1 MTIDSQEEINKILVE
16 KSSVKLLKIKQ
27 LISNMSTSEIAHCIE
42 SSPPEQ
48 RQIIWSVIDV
58 SIEGDVLSELGEEI
72 QKDLLS
78 EIDND
83 ELSKLISDLEL
94 DEMVD
99 IIQNLPESRMQ
110 FLLSSMS
117 AIDRDRIRLVL
128 EYPED
133 SAGGLL
139 NTDTISVQQDH
150 TLDIVI
156 KYLKSFEKLPK
167 NTDKIFVVSKTNQFI
182 GELML
187 SSILVAD
194 DLKTTVRELMQET
207 IDPIDINQTDREVA
221 KLFKQQDLVSAPV
234 IDENRQLIGRITFD
248 DVVDVI
254 IEDADQNL
262 LSMAGIAEDTFL
274 PPGRAARR
282 RIIWL
287 GLNLL
292 TAVIAAL
299 AINIFQDTI
308 SKAVYLA
315 VLMPIVA
322 SMGGVA
328 ATQTLSIVL
337 RGLTLEQ
344 ITKSNL
350 GWLFKRE
357 LAVSILNGI
366 ALSLLIGFATFL
378 WFQNSILSIL
388 ISVAMVINLISSV
401 IAGVFVP
408 IILRKLKHD
417 PAIAGSVIVTTVT
430 DVVGF
435 VSFLGLAAVF
445 LL

>member
-58 SIEGDVLSELGEEI
+58 SIEGDVLGELGEEI

-167 NTDKIFVVSKTNQFI
+167 NTDKIFVVSKNNQFI

-234 IDENRQLIGRITFD
+234 IDENKQLIGRITFD

>member
-27 LISNMSTSEIAHCIE
+27 LISNMSTGEIAHCIE

-58 SIEGDVLSELGEEI
+58 SIEGDVLGELGEEI

-167 NTDKIFVVSKTNQFI
+167 NTDKIFVVSKKNQFI

-194 DLKTTVRELMQET
+194 DFKTTVRELMQET

-234 IDENRQLIGRITFD
+234 IDANRQLIGRITFD

-378 WFQNSILSIL
+378 WFQNSILSVL

>member
-27 LISNMSTSEIAHCIE
+27 LISNMSTGEIAHCIE

-58 SIEGDVLSELGEEI
+58 SIEGDVLGELGEEI

-117 AIDRDRIRLVL
+117 AIDRDRIKLVL

-150 TLDIVI
+150 TLDVVI
-156 KYLKSFEKLPK
+156 KYLRSFEKLPK
-167 NTDKIFVVSKTNQFI
+167 NTDKIFVVSKKNQFI

-194 DLKTTVRELMQET
+194 DFKTTVRELMQET

-234 IDENRQLIGRITFD
+234 IDANRQLIGRITFD

-378 WFQNSILSIL
+378 WFQNSILSVL

-401 IAGVFVP
+401 ISGVFVP

>member
-27 LISNMSTSEIAHCIE
+27 LISNMSTGEIAHCIE

-58 SIEGDVLSELGEEI
+58 SIEGDVLGELGEEI

-117 AIDRDRIRLVL
+117 AIDRDRIKLVL

-167 NTDKIFVVSKTNQFI
+167 NTDKIFVVSKNNQFI

-194 DLKTTVRELMQET
+194 DLKTTVRELMQKT

-234 IDENRQLIGRITFD
+234 IDANRQLIGRITFD

-388 ISVAMVINLISSV
+388 ISVAMIINLISSV

>member
-1 MTIDSQEEINKILVE
+1 MTVDSQEEINKILVE

-27 LISNMSTSEIAHCIE
+27 LISNMSTGEIAHCIE

-58 SIEGDVLSELGEEI
+58 SIEGDVLGELGEEI

-167 NTDKIFVVSKTNQFI
+167 NTDKIFVVSKNNQFI
-182 GELML
+182 GELMI

>member
-16 KSSVKLLKIKQ
+16 KSNVKLLKIKQ
-27 LISNMSTSEIAHCIE
+27 LISNMSTGEIAHCIE

-167 NTDKIFVVSKTNQFI
+167 NTDKIFVVSKNNQFI

-194 DLKTTVRELMQET
+194 DLKTTVKELMQET

-234 IDENRQLIGRITFD
+234 IDADRQLIGRITFD

-366 ALSLLIGFATFL
+366 ALSILIGFATFL

-408 IILRKLKHD
+408 IILQKLKHD

>member
-58 SIEGDVLSELGEEI
+58 SIEGDVLGELGEEI

-167 NTDKIFVVSKTNQFI
+167 NTDKIFVVSKNNQFI
-182 GELML
+182 GELMI

>member
-27 LISNMSTSEIAHCIE
+27 LISNMSTGEIAHCIE

-58 SIEGDVLSELGEEI
+58 SIEGDVLGELGEEI

-167 NTDKIFVVSKTNQFI
+167 NTDKIFVVSKNNQFI

-234 IDENRQLIGRITFD
+234 IDENSQLIGRITFD

-388 ISVAMVINLISSV
+388 ISVAMIINLISSV

-408 IILRKLKHD
+408 IILRKLKYD
-417 PAIAGSVIVTTVT
+417 PAIAGSVLVTTIT

>member
-58 SIEGDVLSELGEEI
+58 SIEGDVLGELGEEI

-167 NTDKIFVVSKTNQFI
+167 NTDKIFVVSKNNQFI

-194 DLKTTVRELMQET
+194 DLKTTVRELMLET
-207 IDPIDINQTDREVA
+207 VDPIDINQTDREVA

-322 SMGGVA
+322 RMGGVA

>member
-58 SIEGDVLSELGEEI
+58 SIEGDVLGELGEEI

-167 NTDKIFVVSKTNQFI
+167 NTDKIFVVSKNNQFI

-194 DLKTTVRELMQET
+194 DLKTTVRELMQKT
-207 IDPIDINQTDREVA
+207 VDPIDINQTDREVA

-234 IDENRQLIGRITFD
+234 IDENSQLIGRITFD

>member
-58 SIEGDVLSELGEEI
+58 SIEGDVLGELGEEI

-167 NTDKIFVVSKTNQFI
+167 NTDKIFVVSKNNQFI

-207 IDPIDINQTDREVA
+207 VDPIDINQTYREVA

>member
-1 MTIDSQEEINKILVE
+1 MCIRDS
-16 KSSVKLLKIKQ
+16 
-27 LISNMSTSEIAHCIE
+27 
-42 SSPPEQ
+42 
-48 RQIIWSVIDV
+48 
-58 SIEGDVLSELGEEI
+58 
-72 QKDLLS
+72 
-78 EIDND
+78 
-83 ELSKLISDLEL
+83 
-94 DEMVD
+94 
-99 IIQNLPESRMQ
+99 
-110 FLLSSMS
+110 
-117 AIDRDRIRLVL
+117 
-128 EYPED
+128 
-133 SAGGLL
+133 L

-167 NTDKIFVVSKTNQFI
+167 NTDKIFVVSKNNQFI

-194 DLKTTVRELMQET
+194 NLKTTVRELMQET
-207 IDPIDINQTDREVA
+207 VDPININQTDREVA

>member
-1 MTIDSQEEINKILVE
+1 MTIESQEEINKILGE

-27 LISNMSTSEIAHCIE
+27 LISNISTSEIAHCIE

-48 RQIIWSVIDV
+48 RKIIWSVIDV
-58 SIEGDVLSELGEEI
+58 SIEGDVLGELGEEI

-110 FLLSSMS
+110 FLLSSMT
-117 AIDRDRIRLVL
+117 AIDRDRIKLVL

-167 NTDKIFVVSKTNQFI
+167 NTDKIFVVSKNNQFI

-194 DLKTTVRELMQET
+194 DLKTSVRELMQET
-207 IDPIDINQTDREVA
+207 NDPIDINQTDREVA

-234 IDENRQLIGRITFD
+234 IDADRQLIGRITFD

-408 IILRKLKHD
+408 IILRKLKYD
-417 PAIAGSVIVTTVT
+417 PAIAGSVLVTTIT

>member
-1 MTIDSQEEINKILVE
+1 MTIDNQEEINKILVE

-27 LISNMSTSEIAHCIE
+27 LISNMSTGEIAHCIE

-150 TLDIVI
+150 TLDVVI
-156 KYLKSFEKLPK
+156 EYLKSFEKLPK
-167 NTDKIFVVSKTNQFI
+167 NTDKIFVVSKNNQFI

-194 DLKTTVRELMQET
+194 DLKTAVREVMQET

-378 WFQNSILSIL
+378 WFHNSILSIL
-388 ISVAMVINLISSV
+388 ISIAMVINLISSV

>member
-1 MTIDSQEEINKILVE
+1 MTVDSQEEINKILVE

-27 LISNMSTSEIAHCIE
+27 LISNMSTGEIAHCIE

-58 SIEGDVLSELGEEI
+58 SIEGDVLGELGEEI

-167 NTDKIFVVSKTNQFI
+167 NTDKIFVVSKNNQFI
-182 GELML
+182 GELMI

-408 IILRKLKHD
+408 IILRKLKYD
-417 PAIAGSVIVTTVT
+417 PAIAGSVLVTTIT

>member
-1 MTIDSQEEINKILVE
+1 MTIESQEEINKILGE

-58 SIEGDVLSELGEEI
+58 SIEGDVLGELGEEI

-167 NTDKIFVVSKTNQFI
+167 NTDKIFVVSKNNQFI

-207 IDPIDINQTDREVA
+207 VDPIDINQTDREVA